1 MAWYKEAIS
10 PPWSFK
16 EWSRRNILKPPSAF
30 LQSLLLLSSDYAQ
43 LESSEQGITLIHV
56 AYSGW
61 PLGTQHS
68 ESQLENTQCGEQFSA
83 RSPLSCAV

>member
-16 EWSRRNILKPPSAF
+16 ELSRRNILKPPSAF

-68 ESQLENTQCGEQFSA
+68 ESQLENTQCGTIIHH
-83 RSPLSCAV
+83 L